1 MIDAIY
7 AREPLW
13 SRALRFLILATIL
26 FALLFPLLEMVS
38 TALKDRKVLYT
49 WPPTWCPASPQW
61 NNFSAI
67 WSDVP
72 LALYFWNSL
81 VIAGGATLL
90 NAAAG
95 IPAGYALARLRF
107 PGRQLFLYFIIGT
120 QMFSP
125 VVLLLALFLML
136 NVMGLLNT
144 HLALI
149 VINATVALPFTIW
162 MMTAYFS
169 TVPQEIEE
177 AAVLDGAGR
186 FRILVD
192 HFLPIAAPGIV
203 TAMTFSF
210 VMAWNEFLL
219 ALTFLSDARLRPLTT
234 GIYSFVGRYEIQWHL
249 LMAASLV
256 AIVPVFVGFLLIQRR
271 LAAGLAAGAVK

>member
-1 MIDAIY
+1 MIDALY
-7 AREPLW
+7 AREPVLG
-13 SRALRFLILATIL
+13 RTIRFLLL
-26 FALLFPLLEMVS
+26 VVLLVALLFPFIEVVS
-38 TALKDRKVLYT
+38 TALKARKVLYT
-49 WPPTWCPASPQW
+49 WPPVWFPAAPDWQ
-61 NNFSAI
+61 NFAAI

-72 LALYFWNSL
+72 LALYFWNSA

-90 NAAAG
+90 NGLAG
-95 IPAGYALARLRF
+95 IPAGYALARFRF
-107 PGRQLFLYFIIGT
+107 PGRQVFLVFIVGT

-149 VINATVALPFTIW
+149 LINAAVALPFTVW

-169 TVPQEIEE
+169 SIPVEIEE
-177 AAVLDGAGR
+177 AAVLDGAGKL
-186 FRILVD
+186 RILLD
-192 HFLPIAAPGIV
+192 HFLPMAAPGIV
-203 TAMTFSF
+203 TALTFSF

-219 ALTFLSDARLRPLTT
+219 ALTFLSDAKLRPLST

-249 LMAASLV
+249 LMAAALI
-256 AIVPVFVGFLLIQRR
+256 AIVPVFVGFLLIQKR
-271 LAAGLAAGAVK
+271 LVAGLASGSVK